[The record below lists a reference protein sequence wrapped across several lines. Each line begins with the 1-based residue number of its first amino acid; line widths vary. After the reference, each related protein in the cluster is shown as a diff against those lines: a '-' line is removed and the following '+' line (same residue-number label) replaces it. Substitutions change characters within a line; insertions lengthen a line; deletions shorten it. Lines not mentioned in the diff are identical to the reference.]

1 MELDWTDRHGNGSK
15 KCARNELGC
24 RHKPRQEILKLLTIS
39 LKQNKMKR
47 RILIM
52 SAILMGMAMAVSC
65 CGKQEEETTD
75 NKSENALEVI
85 MQRKSVRSYTG
96 DSIPEAVME
105 KLLRAAVAAPSGMD
119 VRPWHIVVM
128 TDKSQ
133 YENAFAG
140 NFNMEKFMQSG
151 AVVIFCAD
159 TTVTRAPRE
168 NPDAPAETKPNPIW
182 RDDMGACTENFL
194 LAVEA
199 MGLGAVWTACYP
211 FEDRMEPVAKYL
223 GLPGNIVPYSIVPVG
238 YAAGDE
244 QPKDKWD
251 ESRIHYN
258 RW

>member
-1 MELDWTDRHGNGSK
+1 MK
-15 KCARNELGC
+15 K
-24 RHKPRQEILKLLTIS
+24 
-39 LKQNKMKR
+39 
-47 RILIM
+47 RIIYL
-52 SAILMGMAMAVSC
+52 SVALMGLAMAVSC
-65 CGKQEEETTD
+65 CGKQEEEANVASSCDATINT
-75 NKSENALEVI
+75 I
-85 MQRKSVRSYTG
+85 MQRKSVRAYNG
-96 DSIPEAVME
+96 DTIPAEVMD

-133 YENAFAG
+133 YETAFAG

-159 TTVTRAPRE
+159 TTVTRPPRE
-168 NPDAPAETKPNPIW
+168 NPDAPAVTTPNPIW

-199 MGLGAVWTACYP
+199 CGLGAVWTACYP
-211 FEDRMEPVAKYL
+211 FHDRMDPVAAYL
-223 GLPGNIVPYSIVPVG
+223 NLPGNIVPYSIVPVG
-238 YAAGDE
+238 YASGDN

-258 RW
+258 KW